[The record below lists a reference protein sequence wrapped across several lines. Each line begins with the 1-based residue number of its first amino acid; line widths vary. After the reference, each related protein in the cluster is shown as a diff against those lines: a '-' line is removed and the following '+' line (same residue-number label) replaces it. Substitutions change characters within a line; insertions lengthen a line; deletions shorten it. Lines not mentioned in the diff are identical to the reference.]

1 MINVK
6 SQREIEFMRQA
17 GKISAMALNAAGA
30 AVCPGITTKEIDAI
44 AHKVI
49 TDAGATP
56 SFLGYMDYPAAACVS
71 VNDEVIHGI
80 PSNRVIHD
88 GDIVKIDVGA
98 YIFGF
103 NGDCAATFGAGNISR
118 EARRLIEVTR
128 QSFYEGL
135 KYATPKYRV
144 YDISNAICRYAEK
157 YGYTVVRSYTGHGV
171 GENLHEDPEVPNFG
185 TPGKGPRLIPG
196 MTIAVEPM
204 INEGASEVF
213 TLPNGWTVKTIDG
226 KFSSHYENTILITE
240 NAPELLTV
248 V

>member
-17 GKISAMALNAAGA
+17 GKISAMALNAAGE
-30 AVCPGITTKEIDAI
+30 AVRPGITTKEINAI

-49 TDAGATP
+49 TDAGAAP

-80 PSNRVIHD
+80 PSNRVICD

-98 YIFGF
+98 YINGF
-103 NGDCAATFGAGNISR
+103 HGDCAATFGAGNISS

-135 KYATPKYRV
+135 KYATTKYRV
-144 YDISNAICRYAEK
+144 YDISNAICRYVKK
-157 YGYTVVRSYTGHGV
+157 YGYSVVRNFTGHGV
-171 GENLHEDPEVPNFG
+171 GEKLHEEPEVPNFG
-185 TPGKGPRLIPG
+185 TPGKGMRLMPG
-196 MTIAVEPM
+196 MTLAVEPM
-204 INEGASEVF
+204 INEGTFEVF
-213 TLPNGWTVKTIDG
+213 TLADGWTVKTLDG
-226 KFSSHYENTILITE
+226 KLSAHYENTILITE
-240 NAPELLTV
+240 GAPELLTV